1 MPEPVVT
8 THVVG
13 IDIGMESCTMSCL
26 TMDKRQVIKSTPFA
40 NTVQGFGWLFE
51 RLEGLGVAPKQMLV
65 GLEATSRYG
74 ENLLQA
80 LLKRG
85 YQVCLLHP
93 AQMHAFAQ
101 QRGLRAKTDQLD
113 AVTIAL
119 ALLSGEARFGYVPSE
134 QVATYRELMR
144 LQQQLSDDVVRYKNE
159 IHALLV
165 VLFPEF
171 TQVFVDPTRPTAL
184 AVLKRYPS
192 AQAMA
197 ATRVETLSQ
206 FLQELAPRRY
216 GRSTAQELVRLAKA
230 SISSGVAITARS
242 SSLRILCDQLE
253 HTQANL
259 EHLQQEIDQLLEQDP
274 KAKAM
279 LGVPEF
285 GPTTV
290 AVLRAELGD
299 LTRFT
304 RIDQMVA
311 YVGLDLQVKQS
322 GKWKGQTNLSK
333 HASGRVRRILY
344 LAALRS
350 IPLEASP
357 FGAYYRRLVAR
368 GMKKGMA
375 VVAVMRKMLI
385 VAAHLIQTEE
395 SYEPALRPHPDQ
407 SREQSLWTMSR
418 GQGKRCVRDR
428 HRGLFTAHVFGIVC
442 TRGLTNSMASI
453 QVPKRPVK
461 VDHGR
466 QR

>member
-1 MPEPVVT
+1 MPDPSVT

-26 TMDKRQVIKSTPFA
+26 TMDKRQVIKSTPFVNA
-40 NTVQGFGWLFE
+40 VQGFDWLFE
-51 RLEGLGVAPKQMLV
+51 RLEGLGVAPQQILV

-113 AVTIAL
+113 AVTIAR

-144 LQQQLSDDVVRYKNE
+144 LQHQLSDDVVRYKNE

-192 AQAMA
+192 AQVIAQ
-197 ATRVETLSQ
+197 TEVQTLSK
-206 FLQELAPRRY
+206 FLHELAPRHY
-216 GRSTAQELVRLAKA
+216 GRPTAQALVRLAKA
-230 SISSGVAITARS
+230 SVSSGVAVAARS
-242 SSLRILCDQLE
+242 SSLRILCDQLD
-253 HTQANL
+253 HTQKNL
-259 EHLQQEIDQLLEQDP
+259 EQLQREIDQLLGQDP
-274 KAKAM
+274 KATR
-279 LGVPEF
+279 LLSVPEF
-285 GPTTV
+285 GSTTV

-299 LTRFT
+299 LARFT
-304 RIDQMVA
+304 RIDQVVA

-322 GKWKGQTNLSK
+322 GKWKGQTKLSK
-333 HASGRVRRILY
+333 HGSGRVRRILY

-350 IPLEASP
+350 IHLQASP
-357 FGAYYRRLVAR
+357 FGAYYQRLVAR

-375 VVAVMRKMLI
+375 VVAVMRKLLI
-385 VAAHLIQTEE
+385 VAVHLIQTEE
-395 SYEPALRPHPDQ
+395 RYDP
-407 SREQSLWTMSR
+407 
-418 GQGKRCVRDR
+418 GKVAMQAGAARLAPC
-428 HRGLFTAHVFGIVC
+428 L
-442 TRGLTNSMASI
+442 
-453 QVPKRPVK
+453 
-461 VDHGR
+461 HGDPTPNG
-466 QR
+466 

>member
-1 MPEPVVT
+1 MSGSSSSMPDPAMMAY
-8 THVVG
+8 VVG
-13 IDIGMESCTMSCL
+13 IDIGSQSCTMSCL
-26 TMDKRQVIKSTPFA
+26 TMDKRQVVKPTSFA
-40 NTVQGFGWLFE
+40 NAVQGFDWLFE
-51 RLEGLGVAPKQMLV
+51 RLEGLGVAPKQMVV
-65 GLEATSRYG
+65 GMEATSRYA
-74 ENLLQA
+74 ENLFQA
-80 LLKRG
+80 LLKHG

-93 AQMHAFAQ
+93 AQVHAFAQ
-101 QRGLRAKTDQLD
+101 QRRLRAKTDQLD
-113 AVTIAL
+113 ATTIAR

-192 AQAMA
+192 AQIIAQ
-197 ATRVETLSQ
+197 TEEETLST
-206 FLQELAPRRY
+206 FLHELAPRHY
-216 GRSTAQELVRLAKA
+216 GRQTAQELVRLAKA
-230 SISSGVAITARS
+230 SIGSGVAIAARS

-253 HTQANL
+253 HTQSNL
-259 EHLQQEIDQLLEQDP
+259 EQLLQEIDQLLQQDP
-274 KAKAM
+274 KAKG
-279 LGVPEF
+279 LLSVPEF

-304 RIDQMVA
+304 RIDQVVA

-322 GKWKGQTNLSK
+322 GKWKGQTKLSK
-333 HASGRVRRILY
+333 HGSGRVRRILY

-350 IPLEASP
+350 IHLEASP
-357 FGAYYRRLVAR
+357 FGAYYQRLVAR

-375 VVAVMRKMLI
+375 VVAVMRKLLI

-395 SYEPALRPHPDQ
+395 GYKP
-407 SREQSLWTMSR
+407 
-418 GQGKRCVRDR
+418 GKVGVQAVR
-428 HRGLFTAHVFGIVC
+428 
-442 TRGLTNSMASI
+442 
-453 QVPKRPVK
+453 
-461 VDHGR
+461 
-466 QR
+466 

>member
-1 MPEPVVT
+1 MSGTSSPMPDPVVT
-8 THVVG
+8 TYVVG
-13 IDIGMESCTMSCL
+13 IDIGSQSCTMSCL
-26 TMDKRQVIKSTPFA
+26 TMDKRQVIKPTPFA
-40 NTVQGFGWLFE
+40 HTVQGLDWLFE
-51 RLEGLGVAPKQMLV
+51 RLEGLEVASNQIML

-113 AVTIAL
+113 ATTIAR
-119 ALLSGEARFGYVPSE
+119 ALLSGAARFGYVASE

-171 TQVFVDPTRPTAL
+171 TQVFADPTRPTAL

-192 AQAMA
+192 AQSIAQ
-197 ATRVETLSQ
+197 TEVETLST
-206 FLQELAPRRY
+206 FLHELAPRHY
-216 GRSTAQELVRLAKA
+216 GRQTAQALVRLANE
-230 SISSGVAITARS
+230 SISSGVAIAARS

-253 HTQANL
+253 HTQTNL
-259 EHLQQEIDQLLEQDP
+259 DHLQREIDQLLDRDP
-274 KAKAM
+274 KAKG
-279 LGVPEF
+279 LLSVPEF

-299 LTRFT
+299 LNRFT
-304 RIDQMVA
+304 RIDQVVA

-322 GKWKGQTNLSK
+322 GKWKGQTKLSK
-333 HASGRVRRILY
+333 HGSGRVRRILY

-350 IPLEASP
+350 IHLEAAP
-357 FGAYYRRLVAR
+357 FGAYYHRLVAR

-375 VVAVMRKMLI
+375 VVAVMRKLLS

-395 SYEPALRPHPDQ
+395 SYDP
-407 SREQSLWTMSR
+407 
-418 GQGKRCVRDR
+418 GKV
-428 HRGLFTAHVFGIVC
+428 GVQAG
-442 TRGLTNSMASI
+442 S
-453 QVPKRPVK
+453 
-461 VDHGR
+461 
-466 QR
+466 

>member
-1 MPEPVVT
+1 MSGSSSSPMPDAVET

-13 IDIGMESCTMSCL
+13 IDIGLESCTMSCL
-26 TMDKRQVIKSTPFA
+26 TLEKRQLIKPTPFA
-40 NTVQGFGWLFE
+40 NTVQGFDWLFA
-51 RLEGLGVAPKQMLV
+51 RLEELGVAPKQILV
-65 GLEATSRYG
+65 GLEATSRYR

-113 AVTIAL
+113 ATTIAR

-144 LQQQLSDDVVRYKNE
+144 LQHQLSDDVVRYKNE

-171 TQVFVDPTRPTAL
+171 TQVFVDPTRSTAL

-192 AQAMA
+192 AQAIA
-197 ATRVETLSQ
+197 QTDVETLSK
-206 FLQELAPRRY
+206 FLHERAPRHY
-216 GRSTAQELVRLAKA
+216 GRPTAQELVRLAKA
-230 SISSGVAITARS
+230 SISSGVAVAARA

-253 HTQANL
+253 HTQKNL
-259 EHLQQEIDQLLEQDP
+259 EHLLREIDQLLSQDP
-274 KAKAM
+274 KAKGM

-299 LTRFT
+299 LNRFT
-304 RIDQMVA
+304 RLDQVVA

-322 GKWKGQTNLSK
+322 GKWKGQTKLSK
-333 HASGRVRRILY
+333 HGSGRVRRILY

-350 IPLEASP
+350 IHLETSP
-357 FGAYYRRLVAR
+357 FGAYYHRLVAR

-375 VVAVMRKMLI
+375 LVAVMRKMLI

-395 SYEPALRPHPDQ
+395 SYDP
-407 SREQSLWTMSR
+407 
-418 GQGKRCVRDR
+418 GKV
-428 HRGLFTAHVFGIVC
+428 GVQAV
-442 TRGLTNSMASI
+442 S
-453 QVPKRPVK
+453 
-461 VDHGR
+461 
-466 QR
+466 

>member
-1 MPEPVVT
+1 MPDAVVT
-8 THVVG
+8 TYVVG
-13 IDIGMESCTMSCL
+13 IDIGSQACTMSCL
-26 TMDKRQVIKSTPFA
+26 TMDKRQVIKPTPFA
-40 NTVQGFGWLFE
+40 NTAQGLDWLFE
-51 RLEGLGVAPKQMLV
+51 RLEGLGVAPKQILV

-93 AQMHAFAQ
+93 AQMHAFAK
-101 QRGLRAKTDQLD
+101 QRGMRAKTDQLD
-113 AVTIAL
+113 ATTIAR

-144 LQQQLSDDVVRYKNE
+144 LQHQLSDDVVRYKNE

-192 AQAMA
+192 AQAIA
-197 ATRVETLSQ
+197 RTEVQTLSQ
-206 FLQELAPRRY
+206 FLHELAPRHY
-216 GRSTAQELVRLAKA
+216 GRSTAQVLVRLAQA
-230 SISSGVAITARS
+230 SISSGVAIAARS

-259 EHLQQEIDQLLEQDP
+259 EHLQREIDQLLNQDP
-274 KAKAM
+274 KATGL

-304 RIDQMVA
+304 RIDQVVA

-322 GKWKGQTNLSK
+322 GKWKGQTKLSK
-333 HASGRVRRILY
+333 HGSGRVRRILY

-350 IPLEASP
+350 IHLEASP
-357 FGAYYRRLVAR
+357 FGAYYQRLVAR

-385 VAAHLIQTEE
+385 VAVHLIQTEE
-395 SYEPALRPHPDQ
+395 SYDPGNVA
-407 SREQSLWTMSR
+407 
-418 GQGKRCVRDR
+418 VRA
-428 HRGLFTAHVFGIVC
+428 G
-442 TRGLTNSMASI
+442 S
-453 QVPKRPVK
+453 
-461 VDHGR
+461 
-466 QR
+466 